1 MARSGDGIYQRG
13 RTWYLDCR
21 IHGTRHV
28 HALGKGISRT
38 VAKELASV
46 ERGAILKAEAGIGK
60 KKKDCRFEKARAEFE
75 KWALSNKRP
84 RTYRTYTQCLNHL
97 ARSFN
102 GKQLSEIHPFG
113 IEKHKR
119 DRAEAGARVRANRE
133 VAVLK
138 MLFNRA
144 KEWNL
149 FDGDNPVSGVVFF
162 EEPQQRLRYLEPE
175 EEARLVNAAPEPL
188 RSLIVL
194 GINTGLRLRAE
205 ALTLRWDDV
214 DLKRG
219 LLTVQA
225 AYAKS
230 GQTRT
235 IPLNTAARSALEQ
248 LSRLQTSD
256 YVFAKSDGNPY
267 KCIGK
272 SFKKLAQQVGLHDV
286 TPHVLR
292 HTFASRLAMAGID
305 VRTIQELGGWG
316 ELSMVERYSHL
327 SPNHKAQAVERISGI
342 YFPSPFTT
350 AENLP
355 LATAS

>member
-1 MARSGDGIYQRG
+1 MARKGDGIYQRG
-13 RTWYLDCR
+13 KTWYLDCR
-21 IHGTRHV
+21 IHGTRYV

-46 ERGAILKAEAGIGK
+46 ERAAILKAEAGIGK
-60 KKKDCRFEKARAEFE
+60 KKKDCRFEKARVEFE
-75 KWALSNKRP
+75 KWAFSNKRP
-84 RTYRTYTQCLNHL
+84 RTCRTYRQCLNHL
-97 ARSFN
+97 AVSFN
-102 GKQLSEIHPFG
+102 GKHLSEIHSFR

-133 VAVLK
+133 LAVLK

-144 KEWNL
+144 IEWNL
-149 FDGDNPVSGVVFF
+149 YEGDNPVIGVEFF
-162 EEPQQRLRYLEPE
+162 EEPRQRLRYLEPE
-175 EEARLVNAAPEPL
+175 EEAQLLTVAQEPL

-194 GINTGLRLRAE
+194 GIHTGLRIRAE

-219 LLTVQA
+219 FLTVPA

-235 IPLNTAARSALEQ
+235 IPLNTAARSVLEQ
-248 LSRLQTSD
+248 LSSGRISD
-256 YVFAKSDGNPY
+256 CVFAKTDGTPY

-272 SFKKLAQQVGLHDV
+272 IFKKLSQQVGLHDV

-305 VRTIQELGGWG
+305 CRTIQELGGWG

-327 SPNHKAQAVERISGI
+327 SPNHKAQAVERISGH
-342 YFPSPFTT
+342 YSPSTFPTPQ
-350 AENLP
+350 NRP